1 MENKKRNKRS
11 NDDKTLIKIEKYVEK
26 NREKTYKNISEKRWT
41 RKIDNNENNNLE
53 TMINKL
59 HEKTKVKKKSPT
71 IAKWIL
77 YLIYIMLI
85 CISIYIFMKY
95 FIQ

>member
-1 MENKKRNKRS
+1 MENKKNTKN

-26 NREKTYKNISEKRWT
+26 NRDKTYKNISKKRWT

-53 TMINKL
+53 TIINKL
-59 HEKTKVKKKSPT
+59 YDTTKNKKKSPT

-77 YLIYIMLI
+77 YSIYIMLI